1 VNKGEDHFKL
11 EDPRWNDVNVV
22 SSLLKSFFRK
32 LPDPLFTLEMYS
44 DFIDVSKIEDSSRR
58 LSDLKSLTHDLPDQN
73 YETLKFVCMHLSKVM
88 QRSDVNKMELRNLA
102 IVFGPTL
109 VRTSDDNMLSMVTDM
124 AQQCRIIE
132 SILSNCE
139 WFFSEDK
146 FDFPAQKRSYDSAMD
161 LTPTKEFTQSG
172 TQSLLLSNLQKLEDA
187 RKVPA
192 NTANVSAKDIVTG
205 IISAANRKML
215 RAATGSGS
223 KPKKESSESNIVIP
237 PGEPHSTKPQHP
249 ISSDLKR
256 VSCDDIHHPDS
267 RRNSESVL
275 QGATSIAAAVPHLMS
290 HLVSSHHHSSSVSN
304 ISTRWVT
311 QMKSKLSDRTYCETI
326 FKKLR
331 RLQSCNCF
339 NSVKVRNRI

>member
-1 VNKGEDHFKL
+1 MNKGEDHFKL

-58 LSDLKSLTHDLPDQN
+58 LSALKLLTHDLPDQN
-73 YETLKFVCMHLSKVM
+73 YETLKFVCSHLSKVM

-132 SILSNCE
+132 SILSNCQ

-146 FDFPAQKRSYDSAMD
+146 FEFPAQKKSYDSAMD

-192 NTANVSAKDIVTG
+192 NSANRENVSAKDIVTG

-215 RAATGSGS
+215 RAATGSGN
-223 KPKKESSESNIVIP
+223 KPKKESTESSAIISA
-237 PGEPHSTKPQHP
+237 GDPHSAKQQHP
-249 ISSDLKR
+249 VSSDLKR
-256 VSCDDIHHPDS
+256 VSCDDIRHPDS

-275 QGATSIAAAVPHLMS
+275 HGAMSTSIVPHLMS
-290 HLVSSHHHSSSVSN
+290 QLVSSHQHSSSVSN
-304 ISTRWVT
+304 ISTR
-311 QMKSKLSDRTYCETI
+311 
-326 FKKLR
+326 
-331 RLQSCNCF
+331 
-339 NSVKVRNRI
+339 